1 MTIRQV
7 LNDVTALTSRSFD
20 EAEALL
26 YASLNRAL
34 DEVGRAFPRK
44 ATERLY
50 HAPPAPLFALNDE
63 KAITPDAPFYVNRDG
78 TRSFFFEAYG
88 EGKITVTLYGMKL
101 ATYEVELSAPL
112 TVFARVSELSDFD
125 MGDVQITAESDARLY
140 LSSVALFGSAGATVY
155 GEYCRYP
162 VSAFRYR
169 FLSFEGTVK
178 KGSRAA
184 SEQNYYLGSDAVYL
198 RYGADGAYDISYL
211 ALPDPAMP
219 ETLDGEILLFE
230 DAASLLVPL
239 TAYYMALEDENPAA
253 EQYLARYEA
262 MRSLTRRA
270 DGDGEGVTD
279 IYGW

>member
-88 EGKITVTLYGMKL
+88 EGKITVTL
-101 ATYEVELSAPL
+101 
-112 TVFARVSELSDFD
+112 
-125 MGDVQITAESDARLY
+125 
-140 LSSVALFGSAGATVY
+140 
-155 GEYCRYP
+155 
-162 VSAFRYR
+162 
-169 FLSFEGTVK
+169 
-178 KGSRAA
+178 
-184 SEQNYYLGSDAVYL
+184 
-198 RYGADGAYDISYL
+198 
-211 ALPDPAMP
+211 
-219 ETLDGEILLFE
+219 
-230 DAASLLVPL
+230 
-239 TAYYMALEDENPAA
+239 
-253 EQYLARYEA
+253 
-262 MRSLTRRA
+262 
-270 DGDGEGVTD
+270 
-279 IYGW
+279 

>member
-1 MTIRQV
+1 
-7 LNDVTALTSRSFD
+7 
-20 EAEALL
+20 
-26 YASLNRAL
+26 
-34 DEVGRAFPRK
+34 
-44 ATERLY
+44 
-50 HAPPAPLFALNDE
+50 
-63 KAITPDAPFYVNRDG
+63 
-78 TRSFFFEAYG
+78 
-88 EGKITVTLYGMKL
+88 MKL